1 MRFTDMK
8 RIYII
13 LFCLGVLLAMDVHA
27 QQLAEQPRHI
37 FQSTS
42 IMPPSGTQLPMAAE
56 TGVQMSWENPTTKQS
71 PYRPRPRKEG
81 EFEDDPTP
89 PDPADPFP
97 EVIHVGDALIPL
109 ALLALGYVLVLY
121 LRKRRR
127 SHVGTISF
135 ASRLHPE
142 DDR

>member
-1 MRFTDMK
+1 MK

-56 TGVQMSWENPTTKQS
+56 SGVQMSWESQSSKQS

-81 EFEDDPTP
+81 EFEGGDE
-89 PDPADPFP
+89 PDKPAEPFP
-97 EVIHVGDALIPL
+97 YPMGDALIPL

-121 LRKRRR
+121 LRRRRR

>member
-1 MRFTDMK
+1 MRITDMK

-56 TGVQMSWENPTTKQS
+56 SGVQMSGTNPYTSRS
-71 PYRPRPRKEG
+71 PYTTGPRKEG
-81 EFEDDPTP
+81 EFEGGDG
-89 PDPADPFP
+89 PDKPAEPFP
-97 EVIHVGDALIPL
+97 YPIGDALIPL

-121 LRKRRR
+121 LRRRRR
-127 SHVGTISF
+127 SHVGTMSF
-135 ASRLHPE
+135 TSRLHPE

>member
-56 TGVQMSWENPTTKQS
+56 TGVQMSWTNPNMSQS
-71 PYRPRPRKEG
+71 YRPRPRKEG
-81 EFEDDPTP
+81 GVADDED
-89 PDPADPFP
+89 PDSPGEPFP
-97 EVIHVGDALIPL
+97 EVIPVGDALIPL
-109 ALLALGYVLVLY
+109 AFLALSYVLVLY
-121 LRKRRR
+121 LRRRRR

-135 ASRLHPE
+135 ASR
-142 DDR
+142 R